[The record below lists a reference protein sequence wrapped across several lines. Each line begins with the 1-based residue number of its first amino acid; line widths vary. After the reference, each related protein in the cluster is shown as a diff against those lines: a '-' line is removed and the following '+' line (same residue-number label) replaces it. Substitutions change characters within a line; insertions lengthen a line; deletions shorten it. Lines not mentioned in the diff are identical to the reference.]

1 MSTSRNHPGLLIVL
15 EGIDG
20 TGKSTQA
27 ELLAKSLRQEG
38 CRVILSREPTD
49 GPFGRKLRESA
60 TSGRLS
66 PEEEL
71 QLFHQDRREHVEKL
85 IDPALQGGEIVILDR
100 YYFSTMAY
108 QGVRG
113 FDPGEIRR
121 INEEFAPRPDL
132 LLLLDLSLDTALER
146 IGVRDGQGNEFEQRE
161 SLQLCSQIFHSVQD
175 DFLRVIDADQSI
187 EDLHGDIM
195 AAVNPLLQSSS
206 R

>member
-1 MSTSRNHPGLLIVL
+1 M
-15 EGIDG
+15 
-20 TGKSTQA
+20 
-27 ELLAKSLRQEG
+27 
-38 CRVILSREPTD
+38 ILSREPTD
-49 GPFGRKLRESA
+49 GPFGRRLRESA

-85 IDPALQGGEIVILDR
+85 IAPALQDGEIVILDR

-146 IGVRDGQGNEFEQRE
+146 IGVRDGRGNEFEQRE

-175 DFLRVIDADQSI
+175 DFLRVIDADQAI
-187 EDLHGDIM
+187 EEIHGTIM
-195 AAVNPLLQSSS
+195 AAVQDLLQSPS